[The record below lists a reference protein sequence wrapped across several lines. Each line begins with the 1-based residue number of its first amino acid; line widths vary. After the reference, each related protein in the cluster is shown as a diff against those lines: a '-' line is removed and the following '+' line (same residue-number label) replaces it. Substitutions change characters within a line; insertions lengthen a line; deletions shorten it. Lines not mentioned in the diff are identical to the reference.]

1 MTFFKVTGYGKILQC
16 IVAEMVPNVEVPF
29 ALANLAKQ
37 SLLGIVKH
45 SNIEQIEQT
54 SDVVFYLFTAGGIK
68 SRRLWPVESQA
79 KMKLLS
85 VFALSALSTAEEAL
99 NRSKRQEDPATC
111 RANCQSDFDY
121 SFIDDLD
128 ACFAGCGTGGIPDMA
143 EEEGSCQK

>member
-1 MTFFKVTGYGKILQC
+1 MG
-16 IVAEMVPNVEVPF
+16 
-29 ALANLAKQ
+29 
-37 SLLGIVKH
+37 
-45 SNIEQIEQT
+45 
-54 SDVVFYLFTAGGIK
+54 
-68 SRRLWPVESQA
+68 QA

-128 ACFAGCGTGGIPDMA
+128 ACFAGCGSGGIPWPKRKDHAKTMSTTLSSSA
-143 EEEGSCQK
+143 AQKCSTLTTFGQCTVRTC